1 MRSGEI
7 ERRPRRHNARRVDGL
22 VAAEL
27 DAAVEEAKV
36 VGTKL
41 ITDAELTINDDA
53 DFGCDPYNATGQ
65 HVILKQKKST
75 KK

>member
-1 MRSGEI
+1 MNS
-7 ERRPRRHNARRVDGL
+7 HNAKAENSFYKTP
-22 VAAEL
+22 VAD